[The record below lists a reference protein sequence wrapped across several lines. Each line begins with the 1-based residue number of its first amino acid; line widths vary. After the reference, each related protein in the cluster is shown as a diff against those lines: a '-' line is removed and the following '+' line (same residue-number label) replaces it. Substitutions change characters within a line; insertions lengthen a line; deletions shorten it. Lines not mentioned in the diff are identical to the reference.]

1 MFDPGKRYTYS
12 FPTSI
17 RFGLGVIDELPE
29 YLRTQ
34 GLSRPLIVTDRNIKQ
49 LHFFES
55 ILENLRLYDLQP
67 EVFSGIHANPIKSDV
82 ENGRSTY
89 MAAISDCVIG
99 VGGGSALD
107 VARAVALSINNYRDL
122 FDYDDLEDGG
132 KYITGPVP
140 HFVTVPTTSGS
151 GSEVGRAAV
160 ISEDESKRK
169 RLLFHP
175 SLLAKMVFA
184 DPELTLDLT
193 PDITAAT
200 GMDALT
206 HNMEAFLSKGY
217 HPICDGIALRGMH
230 LIAQNLEKAV
240 NAPDATSRANMMMA
254 SCMGAIAFQ
263 KGLGLVHAMSHPV
276 STLIDLHHGLANAIN
291 LPFGMQFNIKGNEQ
305 RFIQIAKS
313 LGIEDASPEKVIEFL
328 FDLNH
333 KIGLP
338 SRLSEVGLVQ
348 EQVEPLTELALKDF
362 CLPLN
367 PNEVTR
373 QDFVK
378 LYQEAIG

>member
-89 MAAISDCVIG
+89 MVAISDCVIG

-240 NAPDATSRANMMMA
+240 NAPDVTSRANMMMA

-291 LPFGMQFNIKGNEQ
+291 LPFGMQFNINGNEQ